1 MRLGTV
7 FVVIWMAVIAASIGA
22 MANLAFGFGASESAI
37 IGLAA
42 LTVLSVYHYFSART
56 GIRSV
61 VTHQFADLARGD
73 ADLAR
78 QVGELARRV
87 AAVENRI
94 DHAAD
99 RTRALTDPIAI
110 EIGALGARVRQLS
123 ETVSAQEATLTEI
136 AEQAAL
142 GEQRPAAP
150 ADPFAGQ
157 SAAEFAT
164 APDEADAPRNAAGR
178 GAAAA
183 ATARGADAGALA
195 SIRSAVEAGRIDV
208 YLQPIVTLPQRKV
221 RYYEATSRLRSER
234 GELWPAGDFIAQAE
248 AGGLM
253 PTIDNLV
260 AVRCVQVV
268 RRLLLKNRD
277 VGLFCNL
284 SHLTLSDPIFPQ
296 MLEFLDA
303 NRAIAPSLVL
313 EFTQAAVRQMG
324 PVEHESLAKL
334 AERGFRF
341 SLDNVAD
348 LDIEPRDLASRNF
361 RFIKIP
367 ASLLLNRN
375 VAETDIHPAD
385 LSDQVGRF
393 GIDLIA
399 DKIESEGSVVDLL
412 DCDVRYGQGFLFS
425 PPRPVR
431 AEVLQGIA
439 DRSGPIT
446 HEIDDP
452 AADVRAADRPV
463 ASPPAP
469 ETGKTAPRTTGVAQL
484 ARGTVSRG

>member
-1 MRLGTV
+1 
-7 FVVIWMAVIAASIGA
+7 MAVIAASIGA
-22 MANLAFGFGASESAI
+22 MANLAFGLGVAQSAI
-37 IGLAA
+37 IGLTS
-42 LTVLSVYHYFSART
+42 LIILSVYHYVSART
-56 GIRSV
+56 GIQTAA
-61 VTHQFADLARGD
+61 THQLAELARST
-73 ADLAR
+73 AEVAR
-78 QVGELARRV
+78 QMRDLARRV
-87 AAVENRI
+87 AALEKRF
-94 DHAAD
+94 DQTAD
-99 RTRALTDPIAI
+99 RTRAVTDPIAI
-110 EIGALGARVRQLS
+110 EIGALGARVRQLAD
-123 ETVSAQEATLTEI
+123 TVSAQEATLTEI
-136 AEQAAL
+136 AEHAAL
-142 GEQRPAAP
+142 GEQRPAAPAGLP

-164 APDEADAPRNAAGR
+164 APDEADAPRNASGR

-195 SIRSAVEAGRIDV
+195 SIRSAVEAGRIDL

-260 AVRCVQVV
+260 AGRCVQVV

-284 SHLTLSDPIFPQ
+284 SRLTLGDPIFPQ

-367 ASLLLNRN
+367 AGILLNRN

-385 LSDQVGRF
+385 LSDQIGRF

-399 DKIESEGSVVDLL
+399 DKIEYEGSVVDLL

-431 AEVLQGIA
+431 AEALQGSA
-439 DRSGPIT
+439 DPIV

-452 AADVRAADRPV
+452 AAGKNAAPTDTP
-463 ASPPAP
+463 
-469 ETGKTAPRTTGVAQL
+469 L